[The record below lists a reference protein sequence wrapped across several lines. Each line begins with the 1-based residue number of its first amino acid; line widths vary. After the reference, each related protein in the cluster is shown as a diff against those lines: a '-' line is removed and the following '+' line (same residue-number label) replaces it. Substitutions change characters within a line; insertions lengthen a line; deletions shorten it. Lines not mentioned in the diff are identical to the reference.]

1 MSSRTASSSPPGS
14 SPLARVWADT
24 RPVER
29 PEAQRTAH
37 SGSNHGN
44 DGDHDRGNPRETAY
58 PLRPGSD
65 RKRRLTSTGEDVRP
79 QQWGRSEGTAGP
91 ARENGGSSRS
101 VLPHRSV
108 SMVLPSSRTRT
119 SISAVPGSS
128 VATAIDLDS
137 SPLPTTTRS
146 FPGEQLARRSR
157 CENPTPQTSQTRSV
171 SSHHSNH
178 HSPIVEMSLPKWQA
192 DSDVSECPICGT
204 VFSFWHR
211 KHHCR
216 KCGRVVC
223 AACSPHR
230 ITIPRQ
236 FIVRPPDFADNPI
249 DLSPTPPSRSPQ
261 VVDLTSD
268 DPIPSSTINPALGGG
283 EEVRLCNP
291 CVPDPNPNP
300 IGYSPVRPP
309 GHRFTHSVSA
319 TMVNPY
325 GLPVSF
331 TIFPTQW
338 ALTNINAG

>member
-1 MSSRTASSSPPGS
+1 MSSTASSTPPGS
-14 SPLARVWADT
+14 SPPVWADT

-29 PEAQRTAH
+29 PEIQRATQ
-37 SGSNHGN
+37 SESYHGY
-44 DGDHDRGNPRETAY
+44 DGVGDRGNLRETAY
-58 PLRPGSD
+58 PIHPGPD
-65 RKRRLTSTGEDVRP
+65 RKRRLTSTGEDARS
-79 QQWGRSEGTAGP
+79 QQWGRSEGTAGL
-91 ARENGGSSRS
+91 ARENGGNSRS

-119 SISAVPGSS
+119 SISAAPGSS

-137 SPLPTTTRS
+137 SPPPPASRTTTRT
-146 FPGEQLARRSR
+146 FPGDQLVRRSR
-157 CENPTPQTSQTRSV
+157 RENPTPQTTQPRTV

-236 FIVRPPDFADNPI
+236 FIVRPPDSADNPI
-249 DLSPTPPSRSPQ
+249 DLSLTPPSRTTQ
-261 VVDLTSD
+261 VVDLTD
-268 DPIPSSTINPALGGG
+268 DEPVSSSTINPALGGG

-325 GLPVSF
+325 AFPVSF
-331 TIFPTQW
+331 TIVS
-338 ALTNINAG
+338 TN